1 MSDFEGPESYL
12 MDTSEPDVIARA
24 LDRPSGAH
32 FVRCA
37 LQVNPHH
44 YSESYKNSPNDGD
57 ALSYAA
63 SLVEK
68 AQELDIGVLAIT
80 DHNSVQDVAAFQ
92 EAASGSGVTVLP
104 GFELESTDGIHV
116 LCIYDSDATTARLNR
131 LLGEFGIRE
140 TEPSRDNCSQDFA
153 KILEMV
159 SSQGGIAIA
168 AHAYGEKGLF
178 KALHKSA
185 RALAWKNEHLLAIQI
200 PSSIDEL
207 DEGERSILKNNEPE
221 YARPY
226 KAGRHQA
233 IAVVNAKDVASVSDL
248 GDQGAT
254 TLIKFADQPSVE
266 GLRQAFLDP
275 DSRVRLNTDEE
286 PEEHSELAA
295 IAWEGGGFLD
305 GDAIHFNPNL
315 NVLIGGRGTGKS
327 TVIESIR
334 YALDLEPAGDEARN
348 AHRDI
353 VRHVLRS
360 GTKVSLL
367 VRSLH
372 PAERRYRIERTVPN
386 PPVVRNDEGEILD
399 LRPIDVLPR
408 VEVFGQHEISELTR
422 SSSKLTLLLDRF
434 VRSDADLETRKA
446 SIKRGLQASRAA
458 MLEAD
463 DELSSIDERL
473 AELPALEETLERF
486 QEAGIEERLK
496 DQSLLVRES
505 QIVDSISERLQPV
518 HEILATLRQE
528 LPLDQAFLSPRSLAE
543 LPGAPILDKTN
554 SVLKEL
560 SDALEA
566 ATQQIESALER
577 AQQGIDTITAEWSEH
592 KSAIDEQYEAILR
605 ELQKTAVDGE
615 EFIRLRRSI
624 ESLRPLQER
633 RGTLVKLRN
642 DEIQRRRDLIDEWEG
657 VKANQFRELLKA
669 AKRVN
674 KRLEG
679 YVKVKIS
686 AAGDRTPLTG
696 LLKDEVGGRLDV
708 AIRKL
713 GAAEDLSL
721 TDLAARCRGG
731 AAELEKHYGITRQ
744 QAESI
749 ANAGESTLMK
759 IEELELP
766 PTTELL
772 LNTSGG
778 ATEES
783 WQSLRKLS
791 KGQKATAVLLLLLLE
806 SEAPLI
812 VDQPEDD
819 LDNRF
824 ISEVIV
830 EKMRDNKRQRQ
841 FVFSTHNANIPVLG
855 DAELILGL
863 DARGDIDDVDVDD
876 GDFEGRAFLSPEH
889 MGSIDTPAVRALVE
903 EILEGGK
910 EAFERRRRKYGF

>member
-1 MSDFEGPESYL
+1 M
-12 MDTSEPDVIARA
+12 
-24 LDRPSGAH
+24 
-32 FVRCA
+32 
-37 LQVNPHH
+37 
-44 YSESYKNSPNDGD
+44 
-57 ALSYAA
+57 
-63 SLVEK
+63 
-68 AQELDIGVLAIT
+68 
-80 DHNSVQDVAAFQ
+80 
-92 EAASGSGVTVLP
+92 
-104 GFELESTDGIHV
+104 
-116 LCIYDSDATTARLNR
+116 
-131 LLGEFGIRE
+131 
-140 TEPSRDNCSQDFA
+140 
-153 KILEMV
+153 
-159 SSQGGIAIA
+159 
-168 AHAYGEKGLF
+168 
-178 KALHKSA
+178 
-185 RALAWKNEHLLAIQI
+185 AWKSENLLAIQI

-207 DEGERSILKNNEPE
+207 NEGERSIIRNDEPE

-233 IAVVNAKDVASVSDL
+233 IAVVNAKDVTSVSEL

-254 TLIKFADQPSVE
+254 TLIKFAGQPSVE

-305 GDAIHFNPNL
+305 GGAIHFNPNL

-334 YALDLEPAGDEARN
+334 YALDLEPSGDETRN

-422 SSSKLTLLLDRF
+422 SGSKLTLLLDRF
-434 VRSDADLETRKA
+434 VRSDADLEARKV
-446 SIKRGLQASRAA
+446 SIQRGLQASRAA
-458 MLEAD
+458 ILEAD
-463 DELSSIDERL
+463 DELASIDERL
-473 AELPALEETLERF
+473 AELPRLEETLERF
-486 QEAGIEERLK
+486 QEAGLEDRLK
-496 DQSLLVRES
+496 DQSLLVREAG
-505 QIVDSISERLQPV
+505 IVDSISDRLQPV
-518 HEILATLRQE
+518 HEVLATLRQE
-528 LPLDQAFLSPRSLAE
+528 LPIDRAFLSERSLAE
-543 LPGAPILDKTN
+543 LPGAPVLDKTN
-554 SVLKEL
+554 SVLTEL
-560 SDALEA
+560 SDALENTA
-566 ATQQIESALER
+566 QQIENALER

-592 KSAIDEQYEAILR
+592 KSEIDEQYDAILR
-605 ELQKTAVDGE
+605 ELQKSAVDGE

-624 ESLRPLQER
+624 ENLRPLKER
-633 RGTLVKLRN
+633 RGALEKLRSE
-642 DEIQRRRDLIDEWEG
+642 EIQRRRNLLDEWED
-657 VKANQFRELLKA
+657 VKATQFRELSKA
-669 AKRVN
+669 ASRVN
-674 KRLEG
+674 KRLKG
-679 YVKVKIS
+679 YVRVDVT
-686 AAGDRTPLTG
+686 AAGDRAPLTS
-696 LLKDEVGGRLDV
+696 LLRNEIGGRLDS
-708 AIRKL
+708 AIQQL
-713 GAAEDLSL
+713 ESAEDLSL
-721 TDLAARCRGG
+721 TDLAARCRVGG
-731 AAELEKHYGITRQ
+731 AELAKRFGITPK
-744 QAESI
+744 QAESM
-749 ANAGESTLMK
+749 AGAGESTFMK
-759 IEELELP
+759 IEDLELP

-772 LNTSGG
+772 LNTSGS

-783 WQSLRKLS
+783 WQSLRQLS

-806 SEAPLI
+806 SDAPLI

-863 DARGDIDDVDVDD
+863 DAKGDVDD
-876 GDFEGRAFLSPEH
+876 GDLEGRAFLNSEH
-889 MGSIDTPAVRALVE
+889 MGSIDTPAVRTLVE

>member
-1 MSDFEGPESYL
+1 MSGLEGPENYQ
-12 MDTSEPDVIARA
+12 MDTSEPDVIDGA
-24 LDRPSGAH
+24 LERPSGAH

-57 ALSYAA
+57 AQSYAA

-68 AQELDIGVLAIT
+68 ACELDIGVLAIT
-80 DHNSVQDVAAFQ
+80 DHNSVQDVETFHK
-92 EAASGSGVTVLP
+92 AASGTDVTVLP
-104 GFELESTDGIHV
+104 GFELESTDRIHV
-116 LCIYDSDATTARLNR
+116 LCIYGSDTTTAQLDRF
-131 LLGEFGIRE
+131 LGEFGIRKP
-140 TEPSRDNCSQDFA
+140 EPSRDNCSQDFA
-153 KILEMV
+153 TILEMV

-168 AHAYGEKGLF
+168 AHVFGEKGLF
-178 KALHKSA
+178 RALQKSA
-185 RALAWKNEHLLAIQI
+185 RARAWRNENLLAIQI
-200 PSSIDEL
+200 PSSIEAL
-207 DEGERSILKNNEPE
+207 DEGERSIIRNEVSE

-226 KAGRHQA
+226 KAGQGQA
-233 IAVVNAKDVASVSDL
+233 IAVVNARDVASVSHLSDE
-248 GDQGAT
+248 GAT
-254 TLIKFADQPSVE
+254 TLIKFAGQPSVE

-275 DSRVRLNTDEE
+275 DSRVRLNTDEV

-305 GDAIHFNPNL
+305 GGAIHFNPNL

-386 PPVVRNDEGEILD
+386 PPVVRNDEGEILN

-422 SSSKLTLLLDRF
+422 SGPKLTRLLHRF
-434 VRSDADLETRKA
+434 VHSDADLGTQKA
-446 SIKRGLQASRAA
+446 SIQRGLQASRAA
-458 MLEAD
+458 ILEAD
-463 DELSSIDERL
+463 DELASIDERL
-473 AELPALEETLERF
+473 AELPRLEETLERF
-486 QEAGIEERLK
+486 QEAGLEDRLR
-496 DQSLLVRES
+496 DQSLLVREAR
-505 QIVDSISERLQPV
+505 IVDSISERLQPV

-528 LPLDQAFLSPRSLAE
+528 LPLDRAFLSTRSLAE

-554 SVLKEL
+554 SVLTEL
-560 SDALEA
+560 SDTLELA
-566 ATQQIESALER
+566 AQQIESALER
-577 AQQGIDTITAEWSEH
+577 AKQGIDTINAEWSVH

-605 ELQKTAVDGE
+605 ELQKSAVDGE

-624 ESLRPLQER
+624 ENLRPLQER
-633 RGTLVKLRN
+633 RGALRKLRS
-642 DEIQRRRDLIDEWEG
+642 EEMQRRRNLLDEWEG
-657 VKANQFRELLKA
+657 VKATQFRELSKA
-669 AKRVN
+669 AKWVN
-674 KRLEG
+674 KQLKG
-679 YVKVKIS
+679 YVRVKVT
-686 AAGDRTPLTG
+686 AAGDRTPLTD
-696 LLKDEVGGRLDV
+696 LLRDEIGGRLDV
-708 AIRKL
+708 AIRQL
-713 GAAEDLSL
+713 ESAEDLSL
-721 TDLAARCRGG
+721 TDLAARCRAGT
-731 AAELEKHYGITRQ
+731 AELTKHFGITRQ
-744 QAESI
+744 QAENI
-749 ANAGESTLMK
+749 AGAGENTLMK

-772 LNTSGG
+772 LNTSGR

-806 SEAPLI
+806 SDAPLI

-830 EKMRDNKRQRQ
+830 EKMRENKRQRQ

-863 DARGDIDDVDVDD
+863 DAKGDVDD
-876 GDFEGRAFLSPEH
+876 SDFEGQAFLSPEH
-889 MGSIDTPAVRALVE
+889 MGSIDTHAVRVLVE